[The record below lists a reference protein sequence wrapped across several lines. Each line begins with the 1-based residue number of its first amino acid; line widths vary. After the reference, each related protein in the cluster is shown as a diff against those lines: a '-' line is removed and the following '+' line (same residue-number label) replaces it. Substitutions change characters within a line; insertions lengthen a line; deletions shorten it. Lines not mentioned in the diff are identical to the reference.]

1 MSDLLYLTMAAGFF
15 LLAIAYVYGCE
26 KLRGGSQW
34 ATTGGSAASRR
45 SSASTCS
52 THFWHRRNS

>member
-26 KLRGGSQW
+26 KLRGGSQ
-34 ATTGGSAASRR
+34 
-45 SSASTCS
+45 
-52 THFWHRRNS
+52 